1 MLKTVESIE
10 DVFDFWDWL
19 ADQPFVAVDTETT
32 GIDTF
37 APGFHI
43 RLAQVGNASEAWVF
57 DFQRWRGVIEEMFK
71 KFNGRLVMHNAK
83 YDVHAFTAE
92 GVTVPWHS
100 LDDTMIALRLAE
112 PDQSA
117 ALKAAADRHISRGA
131 SGSQQDLHEAMRV
144 NKWDWAT
151 VPLDFPTYVL
161 YAGLD
166 VILTSR
172 LYKADALQVGFR
184 SPVYRMEMEVRELAN
199 KMERNGL
206 RVDRGYS
213 VQKSSELRAEAR
225 VLREEVEAE
234 YGFSPTSTQALGRWM
249 LTNATHLI
257 TKTTDSGAPSTDKE
271 TLEYI
276 AREGHAEAARLAEK
290 VLRVRR
296 TEKLASSYF
305 DNFVDL
311 SDENDMLHAEIETL
325 AARTGRM
332 SIRKPGLQTLP
343 RVSSDP
349 ETKIVRR
356 AVVPRAEDH
365 VLISCDSDQIE
376 LRLAAALSEDQAMI
390 EAFIESDDFFTTLM
404 RQIYNDPTAEKS
416 DPRRAAVKT
425 TMYAKTYGAGPS
437 KIALSAGVT
446 EERIRELLNGMSS
459 AYPDYTRLGDRYER
473 EARENE
479 GWVTNP
485 YGRRLRV
492 DEGREY
498 TATNYVIQSAAAD
511 VLKRSIVDLGHA
523 GLEDYLVIP
532 VHDELV
538 LSVPADE
545 AEEVTRLVEETMTCT
560 DFALTLTASA
570 GEPALTWADAK

>member
-1 MLKTVESIE
+1 MLKIVESVE
-10 DVFDFWDWL
+10 DIFDFWDWL

-37 APGFHI
+37 ARDFSV
-43 RLAQVGNASEAWVF
+43 RLAQVGNTSEAWVF

-71 KFNGRLVMHNAK
+71 KFNGRLVMHNSK
-83 YDVHAFTAE
+83 YDVHAFAAE
-92 GVTVPWHS
+92 GVIVPWHS

-117 ALKAAADRHISRGA
+117 ALKAASDRHISRGA

-151 VPLDFPTYVL
+151 VPLDFPTYVM

-166 VILTSR
+166 VVLTSR
-172 LYKADALQVGFR
+172 LYEADALQAGFK
-184 SPVYRMEMEVRELAN
+184 SPVYQMEMEVRALAN
-199 KMERNGL
+199 TMERNGL
-206 RVDRGYS
+206 RIDHEYS
-213 VQKSSELRAEAR
+213 VQKSSELRAEALL
-225 VLREEVEAE
+225 LRNSVESE

-257 TKTTDSGAPSTDKE
+257 TKTTASGAPSTDKE
-271 TLEYI
+271 TLERI
-276 AREGHAEAARLAEK
+276 MNDGSGEAASLAKK
-290 VLRVRR
+290 VLRIRH

-311 SDENDMLHAEIETL
+311 SDDNNVLHADIETL

-343 RVSSDP
+343 RVSDDP

-356 AVVPRAEDH
+356 AVIPREEDH
-365 VLISCDSDQIE
+365 VLVSCDSDQIE
-376 LRLAAALSEDQAMI
+376 LRLAAALSEDHAMI
-390 EAFIESDDFFTTLM
+390 EAFIASDDFFTTLM
-404 RQIYNDPTAEKS
+404 RQIYNDPTAQKS
-416 DPRRAAVKT
+416 DSRRAAVKT
-425 TMYAKTYGAGPS
+425 TMYAKTYGAGAA
-437 KIALSAGVT
+437 KIAMAAGVT
-446 EERIRELLNGMSS
+446 EERIRELLKGMAV
-459 AYPDYTRLGDRYER
+459 AYPDYTCLGDRYER
-473 EARENE
+473 EARDNE

-523 GLEDYLVIP
+523 GLEDFLVIP

-538 LSVPADE
+538 LSVPKDD
-545 AEEVTRLVEETMTCT
+545 AEEVTRLVEKVMTCT

-570 GEPALTWADAK
+570 GSPALTWADAK

>member
-1 MLKTVESIE
+1 MLKTVDSVE

-37 APGFHI
+37 AGGFHI

-71 KFNGRLVMHNAK
+71 KFNGRLVMHNSK
-83 YDVHAFTAE
+83 YDVHAFAAE
-92 GVTVPWHS
+92 GVVVPWHS

-172 LYKADALQVGFR
+172 LYEATALQAGFR

-206 RVDRGYS
+206 RVDRDYS

-225 VLREEVEAE
+225 TLRDEVEAE

-249 LTNATHLI
+249 MTNATHLI

-271 TLEYI
+271 TLEHI
-276 AREGHAEAARLAEK
+276 AREGDAEAANLAEK

-311 SDENDMLHAEIETL
+311 SDDNDMLHAEIETL

-349 ETKIVRR
+349 ETRIVRR
-356 AVVPRAEDH
+356 AVIPRAEDH
-365 VLISCDSDQIE
+365 VLVSCDSDQIE
-376 LRLAAALSEDQAMI
+376 LRLAAALSEDHAMI

-404 RQIYNDPTAEKS
+404 RQIYNDPSAEKS

-425 TMYAKTYGAGPS
+425 TMYAKTYGAGPA

-446 EERIRELLNGMSS
+446 EERIRELLNGMAS

-538 LSVPADE
+538 LSVPADD
-545 AEEVTRLVEETMTCT
+545 AEEVTHLVEQVMTCT

-570 GEPALTWADAK
+570 GAPALTWADAK